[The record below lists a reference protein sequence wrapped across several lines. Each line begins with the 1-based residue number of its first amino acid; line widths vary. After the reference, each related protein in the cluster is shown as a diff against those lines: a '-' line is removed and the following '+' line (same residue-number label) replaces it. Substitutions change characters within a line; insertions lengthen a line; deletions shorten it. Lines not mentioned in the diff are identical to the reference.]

1 MVENADGVLSLVVGA
16 ADQRGHR
23 CCGTGSQHPGHG
35 LAHHRRDGPCGR
47 NTERGRNGIA
57 DGDGLTNA
65 ATGKAVWRAPPN
77 ELPFYSE
84 AVRDEGIELSWSSDS
99 DSTETEYMLY
109 RRVLRHEKGS
119 ARPGPF
125 WIGRGVD
132 E

>member
-1 MVENADGVLSLVVGA
+1 MTSEATAAVEPAPNTPATGLPTIGGTARVGETLSADVTA
-16 ADQRGHR
+16 
-23 CCGTGSQHPGHG
+23 
-35 LAHHRRDGPCGR
+35 
-47 NTERGRNGIA
+47 IA

-84 AVRDEGIELSWSSDS
+84 AARDEGIELSWSSDS
-99 DSTETEYMLY
+99 DSTETEYALY
-109 RRVLRHEKGS
+109 GRVLRHEKGS
-119 ARPGPF
+119 ARLGRS